1 MACGHFYPGMH
12 MWKQIQIARDKEGE
26 EKVYE

>member
-1 MACGHFYPGMH
+1 MACGHFYPDMH
-12 MWKQIQIARDKEGE
+12 MWKQIQITRDKEGE